1 MNYKERIFT
10 TTDGSVFDSEQKA
23 IEHEITSGISK
34 NFIFYSLEYIDSC
47 VVHNSTELENFIA
60 NCNIYDNTSR
70 LENKLS
76 FPCVILKF
84 KNKDGDVGYKF
95 LDEVIESYEVMCMK
109 LNSIKNFADNN
120 FKIMNN
126 QN

>member
-1 MNYKERIFT
+1 MKLEKRTFT
-10 TTDGSVFDSEQKA
+10 SATDGSVFDSEQKA

-47 VVHNSTELENFIA
+47 VVHNSAELENFIA

-70 LENKLS
+70 LENRLS
-76 FPCVILKF
+76 FPYVILKF

-109 LNSIKNFADNN
+109 LKTIKSFADRNL
-120 FKIMNN
+120 
-126 QN
+126 

>member
-10 TTDGSVFDSEQKA
+10 TTDGSEFDSEQKA

-70 LENKLS
+70 LENRLS
-76 FPCVILKF
+76 FPYVILKF
-84 KNKDGDVGYKF
+84 KNNDGDVGYKF

-109 LNSIKNFADNN
+109 LKTIKSFADRNL
-120 FKIMNN
+120 
-126 QN
+126 

>member
-1 MNYKERIFT
+1 MNYEKRTFT
-10 TTDGSVFDSEQKA
+10 SATDGSVFDSEQEA

-34 NFIFYSLEYIDSC
+34 NFI
-47 VVHNSTELENFIA
+47 T

-70 LENKLS
+70 LENRLS
-76 FPCVILKF
+76 FPYVILKF

-109 LNSIKNFADNN
+109 LQTIKSFADRNL
-120 FKIMNN
+120 
-126 QN
+126 

>member
-1 MNYKERIFT
+1 MNCEKRTFT
-10 TTDGSVFDSEQKA
+10 TTDGTVFDSEQKA

-34 NFIFYSLEYIDSC
+34 NFIFYSLEYIDSG
-47 VVHNSTELENFIA
+47 VVHNSAELVNFIA

-70 LENKLS
+70 LENRLS
-76 FPCVILKF
+76 FPYVILKF

-109 LNSIKNFADNN
+109 LKTIKSFADRNL
-120 FKIMNN
+120 
-126 QN
+126 QNDQ